1 MKRYNRDP
9 FFIKLFNWEYWP
21 FELVYFPVFFYW
33 LWLSAKAKSFFF
45 FNTANP
51 TIKNGGYLME
61 SKFDIYQLIPNE
73 YYPKTIFFPAA
84 SSTEMVYEMM
94 KKKNLLFP
102 VIAKPDIG
110 MKGKGVKK
118 IYDEKQLSHYI
129 QGNNVNFLIQE
140 FIPYENEAGIFY
152 CRFPNQDKGFISG
165 IVLKD
170 FLSVT
175 GDGFSTIKEL
185 IIENERSLLQLKPL
199 LKEYNN
205 KLDVILPEGEKM
217 LLVPYGNHA
226 RGAKFTDGSHLTDK
240 ELTNAIHD
248 VCSKIKGFYFGR
260 LDIRYSSW
268 DELKNGNFSIIELN
282 GAGSEPTHIYDP
294 KHSIFFAWKEILR
307 HLNIL
312 YKISQIN
319 HQELKL
325 PYISFTEG
333 LQLLKEH
340 VAYQKLLG

>member
-1 MKRYNRDP
+1 MKWYNRSP

-21 FELVYFPVFFYW
+21 FEVVYFPVFFYW

-51 TIKNGGYLME
+51 TIENGGYLME
-61 SKFDIYQLIPNE
+61 SKFDIYQLIPKE

-84 SSTEMVYEMM
+84 TSTGFVCEMM
-94 KKKNLLFP
+94 KKENLLFP

-118 IYDEKQLSHYI
+118 IDDEKQLVQYI
-129 QGNNVNFLIQE
+129 QGNQVNFLIQE
-140 FIPYENEAGIFY
+140 FVPYENEAGIFY

-185 IIENERSLLQLKPL
+185 IIQNERSLLQLNPL
-199 LKEYNN
+199 IEEYGN
-205 KLDVILPEGEKM
+205 KLDVVLPEGENL

-226 RGAKFTDGSHLTDK
+226 RGAKFTDVSYLADK
-240 ELTNAIHD
+240 ELTDAID
-248 VCSKIKGFYFGR
+248 SVCQRIEGFYFGR

-268 DELKNGNFSIIELN
+268 EELKNGNFSIIELN

-294 KHSIFFAWKEILR
+294 KHSIFLR
-307 HLNIL
+307 G
-312 YKISQIN
+312 KIS
-319 HQELKL
+319 
-325 PYISFTEG
+325 SDT
-333 LQLLKEH
+333 
-340 VAYQKLLG
+340 

>member
-1 MKRYNRDP
+1 MKWYNRSP

-21 FELVYFPVFFYW
+21 FEVVYFPVFFYW

-51 TIKNGGYLME
+51 TIENGGYLME
-61 SKFDIYQLIPNE
+61 SKFDIYQLIPKE

-84 SSTEMVYEMM
+84 TSTGFVCEMM
-94 KKKNLLFP
+94 KKENLLFP

-118 IYDEKQLSHYI
+118 IDDEKQLVQYI
-129 QGNNVNFLIQE
+129 QGNQVNFLIQE
-140 FIPYENEAGIFY
+140 FVPYENEAGIFY

-185 IIENERSLLQLKPL
+185 IIQNERSLLQLNPL
-199 LKEYNN
+199 IEEYGN
-205 KLDVILPEGEKM
+205 KLDVVLPEGENL

-226 RGAKFTDGSHLTDK
+226 RGAKFTDVSYLADK
-240 ELTNAIHD
+240 ELTDAID
-248 VCSKIKGFYFGR
+248 SVCQRIEGFYFGR

-268 DELKNGNFSIIELN
+268 EELKNGNFSIIELN

-294 KHSIFFAWKEILR
+294 KHSIFFAWKDIIR

-312 YKISQIN
+312 YKISRIN
-319 HQELKL
+319 HQQLKL

-340 VAYQKLLG
+340 VAYQKLL